1 MPLLEIDRHPSPRQ
15 LRVFAIA
22 WIAVFG
28 LLALAK
34 GRWPASAVLGAVAL
48 AIPAA
53 GWIVPGL
60 MRWIYLAACYATFPV
75 GWVLS
80 CAILA
85 AAFYLVLTPT
95 GWIMRLAGYDPMQ
108 RRFDRQAKSYWTPR
122 QEPERRDRYFRQ
134 F

>member
-15 LRVFAIA
+15 LRVFAIV

-34 GRWPASAVLGAVAL
+34 SHSPAADVLGAVAL
-48 AIPAA
+48 GVPAA

-60 MRWIYLAACYATFPV
+60 MRWIYVAACYATFPV

-80 CAILA
+80 LAILA

-95 GWIMRLAGYDPMQ
+95 GWIMRLVGYDPMQ

-122 QEPERRDRYFRQ
+122 QEPDRRDRYFRQ